1 LDSYAGRVCEV
12 LAANSEPAIV
22 VGHSMG
28 GIRNARS
35 GTMSRTCRGARIR
48 GGILA
53 KGRAESPFDPGMAA
67 SPLNIGDFG
76 PDDVLLVGATF
87 LKK

>member
-1 LDSYAGRVCEV
+1 
-12 LAANSEPAIV
+12 
-22 VGHSMG
+22 
-28 GIRNARS
+28 
-35 GTMSRTCRGARIR
+35 MSRTCRGARIR